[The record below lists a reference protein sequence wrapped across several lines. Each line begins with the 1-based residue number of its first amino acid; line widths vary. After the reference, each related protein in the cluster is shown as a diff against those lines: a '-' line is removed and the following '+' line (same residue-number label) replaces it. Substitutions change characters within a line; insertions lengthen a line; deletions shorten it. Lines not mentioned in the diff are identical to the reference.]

1 MAQLLSELIV
11 VQDQSLKLLT
21 LGFAFALTGFTLLN
35 LYWSWLLNEFIS
47 LLWHH
52 VFLLLL
58 HNVYSTSGVVISFD
72 QQIRSLVGL
81 VLLKINLLS
90 VVVLSNLNVSI
101 PVIIVLIKRWRL
113 LPNLVV
119 WCLVLIIHGSSDIIL
134 ILLTATTQ
142 TCLIILLLVESIKFI
157 RWLVVLWLSFLLSR

>member
-21 LGFAFALTGFTLLN
+21 LGFAFALTRFTLLN
-35 LYWSWLLNEFIS
+35 LNWSWLLNEFIS

-58 HNVYSTSGVVISFD
+58 HNVHSTSGVVISFD